1 MRFPLEC
8 FPRGHLPRFQCVD
21 QTAQAAVHRRD
32 GHIVVL
38 GHHLQDLLADGQLA
52 FGLAGNEHR
61 LGEVITVAVRLDDAP
76 LLIHP
81 AKALLQGSRLL
92 PGRRQQTCQQLFQ
105 AALADEVAGAVRR
118 EAGHS
123 GSFPPGIVLQQ
134 KQRLLRQAAHPL
146 QKFPAVHIFQRATQH
161 HDLRVP
167 ALFQAL
173 QQFFAAAVLAAQDL
187 RTLLRDILVPHP
199 QLMYIIAGQCNAQP
213 GVLPLTAHPPRL
225 PPAAKNTAFP
235 LFLSISYSIPPC
247 LRFAS
252 KCVSTFYNSIK
263 QGEKIQ
269 SQKSVKKC
277 RNSAFVDAYRR
288 FVNRNNAVWGVSG
301 VFRQRV

>member
-1 MRFPLEC
+1 M
-8 FPRGHLPRFQCVD
+8 
-21 QTAQAAVHRRD
+21 
-32 GHIVVL
+32 VL
-38 GHHLQDLLADGQLA
+38 GHPLQDLLADGQLA

-61 LGEVITVAVRLDDAP
+61 LGEVITVAVRLDDTP

-134 KQRLLRQAAHPL
+134 EQRLLRQTAHPL
-146 QKFPAVHIFQRATQH
+146 QKFPAVHIFQRAAQH
-161 HDLRVP
+161 HDLSVP

-225 PPAAKNTAFP
+225 PPAAKNTALP
-235 LFLSISYSIPPC
+235 PFLSISYSIPPC

-277 RNSAFVDAYRR
+277 RNSASVDAYRR
-288 FVNRNNAVWGVSG
+288 FANRNNAVWGVSG